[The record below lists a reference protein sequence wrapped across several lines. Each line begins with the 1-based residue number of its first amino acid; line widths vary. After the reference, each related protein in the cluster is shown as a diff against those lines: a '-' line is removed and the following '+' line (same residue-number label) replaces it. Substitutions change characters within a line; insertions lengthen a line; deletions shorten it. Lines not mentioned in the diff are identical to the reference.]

1 MNTVE
6 LYALFSRG
14 TRAQHLAL
22 CGVCLV
28 SPVCVV
34 SGVPCEI
41 RVTDC
46 VQCTL
51 ALPDPDIDTDITI
64 TTNTTDTDT
73 DTNTNTYTN
82 TDTDTNIN
90 TKTYTET
97 FLSQVFQLGF

>member
-1 MNTVE
+1 MWC
-6 LYALFSRG
+6 
-14 TRAQHLAL
+14 L
-22 CGVCLV
+22 C
-28 SPVCVV
+28 
-34 SGVPCEI
+34 GVPCEI

-97 FLSQVFQLGF
+97 FLSQVFQLGFWCRKRQIWSTHRVDWDGNLKQCYTQTV